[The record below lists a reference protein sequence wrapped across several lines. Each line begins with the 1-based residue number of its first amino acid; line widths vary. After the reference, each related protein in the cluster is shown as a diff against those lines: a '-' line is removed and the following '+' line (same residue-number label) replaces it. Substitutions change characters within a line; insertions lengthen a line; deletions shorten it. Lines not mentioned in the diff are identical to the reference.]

1 MSRPLAIAFLAC
13 NKNPTRF
20 REDPSFTYRCENLGL
35 ALAAQG
41 HQVTWS
47 HVTAP
52 GWTTRPD
59 VVVFHRPLLSWT
71 LAWWWLRLRRQGV
84 RLLADV
90 DDLVF
95 DPALAA
101 HSPAVLN
108 HQLPIQALRRRFWRH
123 REALRHFDLITVS
136 TEALAVAVAQL
147 PRRPAGARVHWL
159 PNAVHRHWRALPDA
173 PSADPLAP
181 VLRYLPGTASHDRDF
196 ALIAPVLTEVLRARP
211 QARLEVVG
219 PLSFALDLP
228 ERQIQHRPRQPFA
241 QYHEV
246 VRAPGINLAPLEA
259 TPFTACKSA
268 VKVIESAFWRVPTV
282 VSPLQDA
289 RRFVGAGACVAE
301 TPADWGRWLSL
312 LLDDGPARLGL
323 TASLRE
329 RVLAVADIDR
339 LASNWCEAVRALP
352 ASGRRGR

>member
-47 HVTAP
+47 HLTAP
-52 GWTTRPD
+52 GWTRRPD

-84 RLLADV
+84 RLVADV

-108 HQLPIQALRRRFWRH
+108 GQLPIQALRRRFWRH
-123 REALRHFDLITVS
+123 REALRHFDLITAS
-136 TEALAVAVAQL
+136 TEPLAAAAARL
-147 PRRPAGARVHWL
+147 PRRPAGAKVHWL
-159 PNAVHRHWRALPDA
+159 PNAVYRGWRTLPA
-173 PSADPLAP
+173 EPATDPLAP
-181 VLRYLPGTASHDRDF
+181 VLRYLPGTPSHDRDF
-196 ALIAPVLTEVLRARP
+196 ALIAPVLTEVLRVRP

-219 PLSFALDLP
+219 PLAFALDLP
-228 ERQIQHRPRQPFA
+228 ARQIQHQARRPFA
-241 QYHEV
+241 DYHQV

-268 VKVIESAFWRVPTV
+268 LKVIESAFWQVPTV
-282 VSPLQDA
+282 CSPLQDA
-289 RRFVGAGACVAE
+289 LRFVGAGACVAE
-301 TPADWGRWLSL
+301 TPADWTRWLSL
-312 LLDDGPARLGL
+312 LLDDGPTRLHL

-329 RVLAVADIDR
+329 RVLALADIDQ
-339 LASNWCEAVRALP
+339 LASDWCETVRAWP
-352 ASGRRGR
+352 VPGRRRA

>member
-13 NKNPTRF
+13 NKNPDRF
-20 REDPSFTYRCENLGL
+20 REDPSFTYRCENLAL

-41 HQVTWS
+41 HEVTLS
-47 HVTAP
+47 HLSRP
-52 GWTTRPD
+52 GWDRRPD
-59 VVVFHRPLLSWT
+59 IVVFHRPLLSWRF
-71 LAWWWLRLRRQGV
+71 WWTQHRLRRLGV
-84 RLLADV
+84 RLVADV

-108 HQLPIQALRRRFWRH
+108 SQLPIQVLRRRFWRH

-136 TEALAVAVAQL
+136 TEPLAAAVAQL
-147 PRRPAGARVHWL
+147 PRRPVGARVHWL
-159 PNAVHRHWRALPDA
+159 PNAVHRHWRVLPDA

-181 VLRYLPGTASHDRDF
+181 VLRYLPGTPSHDRDF

-219 PLSFALDLP
+219 PLAFALDLP
-228 ERQIQHRPRQPFA
+228 ERQIHHEPRRPFA

-282 VSPLQDA
+282 GSPLQDA
-289 RRFVGAGACVAE
+289 RRFAGAGACLAE
-301 TPADWGRWLSL
+301 TPADWTRWLSL
-312 LLDDGPARLGL
+312 LLDDGPARRRL

-329 RVLAVADIDR
+329 SVLAMADIDR
-339 LASNWCEAVRALP
+339 LASDWCEAVWALP
-352 ASGRRGR
+352 VPVRRGG